1 MTSIPNPTKVSGRS
15 VAATARQFNGAD
27 RPSSSTGMKSMA
39 KVVPIKSVPWLGT
52 RRAGLF
58 RARKLPAKGYPST
71 TGGP

>member
-1 MTSIPNPTKVSGRS
+1 
-15 VAATARQFNGAD
+15 
-27 RPSSSTGMKSMA
+27 MA

-71 TGGP
+71 TGGPLFAARAMRFILASAGNQNQSPHETRNRHLAGGTLIE